1 MEKQVTKSE
10 IYDLKYHISD
20 YIVPRL
26 IAYREKFE
34 KGESPSSIVFY
45 DEKGNEVALSN
56 EESDKRWVGIL
67 NEMLFPFENYN
78 NPSKYE
84 HLHRDLIREKSKK
97 GLELFSKYFDKLWI

>member
-1 MEKQVTKSE
+1 MENLVKKSE

-26 IAYREKFE
+26 TAYKEKFE

-45 DEKGNEVALSN
+45 DDKGCEIALSD
-56 EESDKRWVGIL
+56 EESDKQWIKIL

-78 NPSKYE
+78 DSSKYE
-84 HLHRDLIREKSKK
+84 HLDRDIIRSKSKK
-97 GLELFSKYFDKLWI
+97 GLELFAKYFDKLWI